1 MNEFEL
7 RQAMRATMT
16 ASAAPPPMSE
26 TVVLDAAR
34 QDLRRRRARWAGA
47 GSAAA
52 AVAAIGIAVAVVLA
66 TSGGGGSSGSP
77 VGAPPSST
85 TSGQPTSG
93 EPSKTETSWP
103 NGQPDRTARNGTEFD
118 NGLALLAA
126 LTEVVPEGYGAPE
139 DLNYED
145 PSYSGGPLRFSQA
158 SYVDTIDGE
167 EVWEYLAD
175 QPITKGN
182 GVGRMFAQTTT
193 PGTGTAGE
201 GCELAPTLW
210 GMEGEC
216 VEQVVDGKRV
226 GVFTPSGDRQDFHSW
241 AGYAYGDGTVVFVA
255 QGRDYP
261 GSGRPA
267 LAEAPLT
274 AKQLAE
280 LATDPRFRLD

>member
-1 MNEFEL
+1 VNENEL

-16 ASAAPPPMSE
+16 ASAAPPPMNE

-34 QDLRRRRARWAGA
+34 QNLRRRRARWAGA

-52 AVAAIGIAVAVVLA
+52 AVAAIGVAAVVVLA
-66 TSGGGGSSGSP
+66 TSGAGGSGSP
-77 VGAPPSST
+77 VGAPPTT

-93 EPSKTETSWP
+93 EPSKTDTSWP
-103 NGQPDRTARNGTEFD
+103 NGQPDRTARNGPEYD
-118 NGLALLAA
+118 RGEALLAA
-126 LTEVVPEGYGAPE
+126 LTEVVPAGYGAPE
-139 DLNYED
+139 DLSYED

-158 SYVDTIDGE
+158 SYVDTVDGE

-182 GVGRMFAQTTT
+182 GVGRLFAQTTT
-193 PGTGTAGE
+193 PGSAVAGE
-201 GCELAPTLW
+201 GCALSPTLW

-216 VEQVVDGKRV
+216 AEQVVDGKRI
-226 GVFTPSGDRQDFHSW
+226 GVFTPTGDRQDFDSW
-241 AGYAYGDGTVVFVA
+241 AGFAHPDGTVVFVA

-267 LAEAPLT
+267 LTEAPLS
-274 AKQLAE
+274 ARQLAE